1 MKYFHFPF
9 KGEVHNCLKDAT
21 YPLPEERLVE
31 SRRKEHSSLIMSF
44 LVKTLHPLAISIHF
58 RLVLTSDLMGM
69 QWWLDKCICHQYKSC
84 QMRWVWFISKH
95 FYIKLGVGSWKS
107 MHISASSL
115 ARWSASKP
123 CFCFQWLL
131 RLLVSWSIFPQLKL
145 VKFELRCA
153 EFLLDFVLVNK
164 NLKNCALLLF
174 TVAWD
179 PDCSR
184 CKYQNGI
191 GFVPGEYCMVY
202 YMVSLFKSL
211 WFDTHVVWNCGY
223 LELII
228 HSLVLHFQQQLHS
241 TLSKSGKTQWFYDKY
256 SRPNRIHHLYC
267 TCVQN

>member
-1 MKYFHFPF
+1 MKYFHLPF

-31 SRRKEHSSLIMSF
+31 SRRKERSSLIMSF

-164 NLKNCALLLF
+164 NLKNCMCTVIVYSCVGSWLLKMQVPEWNWLCSRWILHGLLYGKF
-174 TVAWD
+174 IQIIVIWYTRSMKLWLPRINNSFTCVTLSATVAFHIVKVWE
-179 PDCSR
+179 
-184 CKYQNGI
+184 NAMI
-191 GFVPGEYCMVY
+191 
-202 YMVSLFKSL
+202 L
-211 WFDTHVVWNCGY
+211 WQV
-223 LELII
+223 
-228 HSLVLHFQQQLHS
+228 
-241 TLSKSGKTQWFYDKY
+241 
-256 SRPNRIHHLYC
+256 
-267 TCVQN
+267 